1 MDNPFLED
9 NGDSLTLDTKIIM
22 SKEVIQTGNTIE
34 KNGHKQYN
42 TFLSERIIGTPNDS
56 LSDTIK
62 KNNYPLFS
70 KVSVKKPS
78 KMKQQ
83 VKYLE
88 TNCKLF
94 SQLYIGCQ
102 IRQGRMNNFFE
113 HENQPFPPSLSGMS
127 QQ

>member
-34 KNGHKQYN
+34 KNGH

-70 KVSVKKPS
+70 KVSVKKTS

-94 SQLYIGCQ
+94 SQLYSI
-102 IRQGRMNNFFE
+102 
-113 HENQPFPPSLSGMS
+113 
-127 QQ
+127 